1 MISDRMRGRLLY
13 RDAQGRDS
21 AADLVIEGSFVGR
34 AAECVVRTDD
44 AMVSRRNCRIF
55 REAGTWNVEDLG
67 SSNGT
72 FVNEQRVQTQALR
85 HADIIRC
92 GTLQVRFVE
101 IEDLPS
107 DRVDVDPSLQGD
119 GTELEITKRELEAVL
134 ADRSEKEQRLFELGR
149 ELETLRLRT
158 DTDSAELQ
166 RLRSE
171 VVAQREKIGELSR
184 IRQLTDE
191 ELNAQIRVGEQ
202 LRRDL
207 EGLKKDH
214 LELRERTDKTVGD
227 LQARDRQLERSTEDI
242 QRTKQ
247 TLDETR
253 GRLAELERTKDE
265 GWRELNNRVG
275 ELDGLRAVI
284 SEQERL
290 LEERRVG
297 LISLEAS
304 VQDLRADKEKLL
316 RELVTARSERDEA
329 KNQNNSLRNQ
339 LEGFEEEHRRLTRAL
354 SDGSGGGADEALKLA
369 TDLRQAR
376 VALKTVEAERD
387 RYTERAERA
396 DAARVEAEQK
406 VAKLDVER
414 TQAVEEKQRAIS
426 AKERAEE
433 AMNRAE
439 LQRKASE
446 DTRKG
451 VEETDAKLMTEIG
464 RLRRDLDDAIA
475 VRDELRIELDDA
487 RRAAD
492 RARDAT
498 AAEAAMRRKLE
509 EALEAAKLAPPEALP
524 IKPPTIGGRVEHRTM
539 PIIVDG
545 ASSPVQFGDESTLNG
560 DTPRGITL
568 SDGELDEVRMRQL
581 EEELAQ
587 LGSELAIAK
596 AELESARTNG
606 ATEAPKNGAD
616 AEQLREIKVR
626 AQDAYTGVNDA
637 LSELRTN
644 ILFARK
650 LVGELGADSEAS
662 RSLAQ
667 AITTSIDRAED
678 AKGILRTLREVAGG

>member
-1 MISDRMRGRLLY
+1 MIYNRMRGRLLY

-21 AADLVIEGSFVGR
+21 AADLVADGSFVGR
-34 AAECVVRTDD
+34 AAECAVRTDD

-55 REAGTWNVEDLG
+55 RDAGTWSVEDLG

-72 FVNEQRVQTQALR
+72 FVNEERVQKQALH

-149 ELETLRLRT
+149 ELETLRLRS
-158 DTDSAELQ
+158 DTDSSELQ
-166 RLRSE
+166 RLRAE

-214 LELRERTDKTVGD
+214 IELRDRTDKTVGD
-227 LQARDRQLERSTEDI
+227 LQARDRQLERSSEDI
-242 QRTKQ
+242 QRSKQ

-304 VQDLRADKEKLL
+304 VQDLRGDKEKLL

-354 SDGSGGGADEALKLA
+354 SEGSGGGADEALKLA

-414 TQAVEEKQRAIS
+414 TQAVEEKQRAVS

-464 RLRRDLDDAIA
+464 RLRRDLDEAIA
-475 VRDELRIELDDA
+475 KRDELRIEVDDA

-498 AAEAAMRRKLE
+498 AAEAATRRKLE
-509 EALEAAKLAPPEALP
+509 EALAAAKTAPTPP
-524 IKPPTIGGRVEHRTM
+524 IVTGRIEQRTM

-545 ASSPVQFGDESTLNG
+545 GTNPAQFSDESTLNG

-587 LGSELAIAK
+587 LGSELALAK
-596 AELESARTNG
+596 AELETARTNG
-606 ATEAPKNGAD
+606 AAAAHKNGAD
-616 AEQLREIKVR
+616 DDAVREIKAR
-626 AQDAYTGVNDA
+626 ANDAYNGVNDA

-644 ILFARK
+644 ILLARR
-650 LVGELGADSEAS
+650 LVGELGADSEAA

-667 AITTSIDRAED
+667 AIGASIDRAED
-678 AKGILRTLREVAGG
+678 AKGILRTLRELVGT